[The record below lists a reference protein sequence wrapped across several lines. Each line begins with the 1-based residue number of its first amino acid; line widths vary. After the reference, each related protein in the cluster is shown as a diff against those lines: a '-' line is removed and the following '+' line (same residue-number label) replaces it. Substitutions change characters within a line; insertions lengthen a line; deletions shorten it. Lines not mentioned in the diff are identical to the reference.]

1 VRAAIWITQG
11 ASTHASPCF
20 LSLHLVLQAGG
31 LVSSCSP
38 AGRRAHALAGV
49 QGRFLLL
56 HGGYSGSCELLQ
68 DTWLYDTARDC
79 WMPVELQGEDTSG
92 SPLPAGTSIAVLP
105 SVHSSQY
112 CPLWTSSA
120 VLPSE
125 VPESGTLDSVMHYC
139 PLVVVTATGW
149 G

>member
-1 VRAAIWITQG
+1 MAQQAALLWRWFIWTDLQLAAAHCI
-11 ASTHASPCF
+11 
-20 LSLHLVLQAGG
+20 LVVLQAGG
-31 LVSSCSP
+31 LVSSCCP

-68 DTWLYDTARDC
+68 DTWLYDTPRDC
-79 WMPVELQGEDTSG
+79 WMPVELQGEDISA
-92 SPLPAGTSIAVLP
+92 SPLPPGTSMAVLP
-105 SVHSSQY
+105 SVHSIQY

-120 VLPSE
+120 VLP
-125 VPESGTLDSVMHYC
+125 ESGTLDSGMKYC
-139 PLVVVTATGW
+139 PLVDVTATGW